1 MNQRQ
6 AWYQRWGVV
15 RKTFPGHRG
24 RPGQVGGSLP
34 REGAVSPPDKKPP
47 KKKKQPPDMSIW
59 TPAQHKKAV
68 STLAKKSVKELRRRQ
83 DLVFNQ
89 QKQTFQELKGTKDP
103 IVRERLERA
112 VRNLNVMEQHL
123 VAAIDKKVFG

>member
-1 MNQRQ
+1 
-6 AWYQRWGVV
+6 
-15 RKTFPGHRG
+15 
-24 RPGQVGGSLP
+24 
-34 REGAVSPPDKKPP
+34 
-47 KKKKQPPDMSIW
+47 
-59 TPAQHKKAV
+59 
-68 STLAKKSVKELRRRQ
+68 
-83 DLVFNQ
+83 VFNQ